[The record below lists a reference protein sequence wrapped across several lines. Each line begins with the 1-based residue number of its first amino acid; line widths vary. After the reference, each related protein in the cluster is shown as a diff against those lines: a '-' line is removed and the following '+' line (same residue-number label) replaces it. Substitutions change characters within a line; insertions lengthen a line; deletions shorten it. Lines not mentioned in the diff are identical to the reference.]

1 MFLPGGSR
9 YIKSW
14 QKNFD
19 IPLALGSM
27 QFHRLIYANTEIGE
41 PIFTLWY
48 ITKSLLKYRFHRH
61 HRSLADRAGIVTTM
75 NKWVE
80 TSSMNQMTTWWD
92 VRRNSWCMNI
102 LQTNRTIG
110 SAHLF
115 HTLKDKKVWK
125 MKFNKFNKMP
135 TLCWFSSFL
144 GRHISHVWQWKNL
157 SLPPTLQIPRK
168 RTNNIN
174 CQIIFNEIKI
184 TTSFTVIL
192 FFIFIINQLARPT
205 KILQNKVNYVVVG
218 KIIITL
224 IVLPDQRG
232 YHNSNSFVAL
242 AVLFHI
248 LNTWFHPHSCG

>member
-1 MFLPGGSR
+1 
-9 YIKSW
+9 
-14 QKNFD
+14 
-19 IPLALGSM
+19 
-27 QFHRLIYANTEIGE
+27 
-41 PIFTLWY
+41 
-48 ITKSLLKYRFHRH
+48 
-61 HRSLADRAGIVTTM
+61 
-75 NKWVE
+75 
-80 TSSMNQMTTWWD
+80 MTTWWD

-115 HTLKDKKVWK
+115 HTLKDKKVGK
-125 MKFNKFNKMP
+125 MTFTKFNKMP

-174 CQIIFNEIKI
+174 CQIIFKEMKI

-192 FFIFIINQLARPT
+192 FFIFIINQLALPT

-218 KIIITL
+218 KIIITF
-224 IVLPDQRG
+224 D
-232 YHNSNSFVAL
+232 SF
-242 AVLFHI
+242 
-248 LNTWFHPHSCG
+248 TWPKRIPQLEQFCWTGCFVSHTEHMISSTFLRLRVCSSDSSWQKRQT